1 LKIIKGGDFMRTYQG
16 KLLGRGLKFAIV
28 VSRYNEVVTKK
39 LLEGALDCLIR
50 HDVQEDDI
58 DVLWTPGSF
67 EIPVTA
73 KKLASSGKYDAI
85 ICLGCLI
92 RGDTPHFDFLSA
104 EVTKGVA
111 QVALEYSLP
120 VAFGILTADTLEQA
134 IERSGAK
141 QGNKGFQAALS
152 ALEMANLFKE
162 MSK

>member
-1 LKIIKGGDFMRTYQG
+1 MKKEGDFMRTYQG
-16 KLLGRGLKFAIV
+16 KLIGKGLRFAIV
-28 VSRYNEVVTKK
+28 VSRFNEVVTQK

>member
-1 LKIIKGGDFMRTYQG
+1 MRTFEG
-16 KLLGRGLKFAIV
+16 KLVGKGLKFAIV
-28 VSRYNEVVTKK
+28 VSRFNEVVTKE
-39 LLEGALDCLIR
+39 LLEGALDCLRR
-50 HDVQEDDI
+50 HDVQSEDI
-58 DVLWTPGSF
+58 EVFWTPGSF

-73 KKLASSGKYDAI
+73 KKLAGLDRYDAI

-111 QVALEYSLP
+111 QVSLEHSLP
-120 VAFGILTADTLEQA
+120 VIFGILTADTLEQA

-152 ALEMANLFKE
+152 AIEMANLFKE
-162 MSK
+162 MENK

>member
-1 LKIIKGGDFMRTYQG
+1 MRTYQG

>member
-1 LKIIKGGDFMRTYQG
+1 
-16 KLLGRGLKFAIV
+16 
-28 VSRYNEVVTKK
+28 

>member
-1 LKIIKGGDFMRTYQG
+1 MRTYEG
-16 KLLGRGLKFAIV
+16 KLIGRGLRFGIV
-28 VSRYNEVVTKK
+28 VSRFNDVVTKK
-39 LLEGALDCLIR
+39 LLEGAMDCLIR
-50 HDVQEDDI
+50 HDVQEEDI
-58 DVLWTPGSF
+58 DVFWTPGSF

-73 KKLASSGKYDAI
+73 KKLASTGKYDAI

>member
-1 LKIIKGGDFMRTYQG
+1 LKKEGDFMRTYQG
-16 KLLGRGLKFAIV
+16 KLIGKGLRFAII
-28 VSRYNEVVTKK
+28 VSRFNEVVTQK

-73 KKLASSGKYDAI
+73 KKLASSGKYNAI

>member
-1 LKIIKGGDFMRTYQG
+1 MRTYQG
-16 KLLGRGLKFAIV
+16 KLIGKGLRFAIV
-28 VSRYNEVVTKK
+28 VSRFNEVVTQK

>member
-1 LKIIKGGDFMRTYQG
+1 MRTYQG
-16 KLLGRGLKFAIV
+16 KLIGKGLRFAIV
-28 VSRYNEVVTKK
+28 VSRFNEVVTQK

-73 KKLASSGKYDAI
+73 KKLASSGKYNAI

>member
-1 LKIIKGGDFMRTYQG
+1 MRTYQG
-16 KLLGRGLKFAIV
+16 KLIGKGLRFAII
-28 VSRYNEVVTKK
+28 VSRFNEVVTQK

-73 KKLASSGKYDAI
+73 KKLASSGKYNAI

>member
-1 LKIIKGGDFMRTYQG
+1 MRTFEG
-16 KLLGRGLKFAIV
+16 KLVGKGLKFALV
-28 VSRYNEVVTKK
+28 VSRFNEVVTKK

-50 HDVQEDDI
+50 HDVQNEDVDI
-58 DVLWTPGSF
+58 YWTPGSF

-73 KKLASSGKYDAI
+73 KRLAKTGKYDAI

-111 QVALEYSLP
+111 QVSLEHSMP
-120 VAFGILTADTLEQA
+120 VIFGVLTADTLEQA

-152 ALEMANLFKE
+152 AIEMANLFKE
-162 MSK
+162 LENI

>member
-1 LKIIKGGDFMRTYQG
+1 MKRYEG
-16 KLLGRGLKFAIV
+16 KLIGKGLRFGIV
-28 VSRYNEVVTKK
+28 VSRFNEVVTSK
-39 LLEGALDCLIR
+39 LLEGALDCLYR
-50 HDVQEDDI
+50 HGVEEKDI
-58 DVLWTPGSF
+58 EVFWVPGSF

-73 KKLASSGKYDAI
+73 KRIAKGKKFDAI

-111 QVALEYSLP
+111 QVALEYTTP
-120 VAFGILTADTLEQA
+120 VIFGVLTSDTLEQA
-134 IERSGAK
+134 MERSGAK

-162 MSK
+162 IED

>member
-1 LKIIKGGDFMRTYQG
+1 MKKYEG
-16 KLLGRGLKFAIV
+16 KLIGKGLRFGVV
-28 VSRYNEVVTKK
+28 VSRFNEVVTNR
-39 LLEGALDCLIR
+39 LLEGALDCLYR
-50 HDVQEDDI
+50 HGVEEKDI
-58 DVLWTPGSF
+58 EVFWVPGSF

-73 KKLASSGKYDAI
+73 KRIAKGGKFDAI

-111 QVALEYSLP
+111 QVALEHTIP
-120 VAFGILTADTLEQA
+120 VAFGVLTSDTLEQA
-134 IERSGAK
+134 LERSGAK

-162 MSK
+162 IED

>member
-1 LKIIKGGDFMRTYQG
+1 MRTYQG
-16 KLLGRGLKFAIV
+16 KLIGKGLRFAIV
-28 VSRYNEVVTKK
+28 VSRFNEVVTQK

-50 HDVQEDDI
+50 HDVQEEDI

-120 VAFGILTADTLEQA
+120 IAFGILTADTLEQA

>member
-1 LKIIKGGDFMRTYQG
+1 LRKEGDFMRTYQG
-16 KLLGRGLKFAIV
+16 KLIGKGLRFAIV
-28 VSRYNEVVTKK
+28 VSRFNEVVTQK

-50 HDVQEDDI
+50 HDVQEEDI

-120 VAFGILTADTLEQA
+120 IAFGILTADTLEQA

>member
-1 LKIIKGGDFMRTYQG
+1 MRTYQG
-16 KLLGRGLKFAIV
+16 KLIGKGLRFAIV
-28 VSRYNEVVTKK
+28 VSRFNEVVTKK

-120 VAFGILTADTLEQA
+120 IAFGILTADTLEQA

>member
-1 LKIIKGGDFMRTYQG
+1 MRTFEG
-16 KLLGRGLKFAIV
+16 KLVGKGLKFAIV
-28 VSRYNEVVTKK
+28 VSRFNEVVTKE
-39 LLEGALDCLIR
+39 LLEGALDCLRR
-50 HDVQEDDI
+50 HDVQSEDI
-58 DVLWTPGSF
+58 EVFWTPGSF

-73 KKLASSGKYDAI
+73 KKLAELGQYDAI

-111 QVALEYSLP
+111 QVSLEHSLP
-120 VAFGILTADTLEQA
+120 VIFGILTADTLEQA

-152 ALEMANLFKE
+152 AIEMANLFKE
-162 MSK
+162 MENK

>member
-1 LKIIKGGDFMRTYQG
+1 MRIYQG
-16 KLLGRGLKFAIV
+16 KLIGKGLRFAIV
-28 VSRYNEVVTKK
+28 VSRFNEAITKK

-73 KKLASSGKYDAI
+73 KKLASLGKYDAI

-120 VAFGILTADTLEQA
+120 VVFGILTADTLEQA

>member
-1 LKIIKGGDFMRTYQG
+1 MKKYEG
-16 KLLGRGLKFAIV
+16 KLIGKGLRFGVV
-28 VSRYNEVVTKK
+28 VSRFNEVVTNR
-39 LLEGALDCLIR
+39 LLEGALDCLYR
-50 HDVQEDDI
+50 HGVEEKDI
-58 DVLWTPGSF
+58 EVFWVPGSF

-73 KKLASSGKYDAI
+73 KRIAKGGKFDAI

-111 QVALEYSLP
+111 QVALEHTIP
-120 VAFGILTADTLEQA
+120 VAFGVLTSDTLEQA
-134 IERSGAK
+134 LERSGAK

-162 MSK
+162 MED

>member
-1 LKIIKGGDFMRTYQG
+1 LRKEGDFMRTYQG
-16 KLLGRGLKFAIV
+16 KLIGKGLRFAIV
-28 VSRYNEVVTKK
+28 VSRFNEVVTQK

-50 HDVQEDDI
+50 HDVQEEDI

>member
-1 LKIIKGGDFMRTYQG
+1 MRTFEG
-16 KLLGRGLKFAIV
+16 KLVGKGLKFAIV
-28 VSRYNEVVTKK
+28 VSRFNEVVTTR
-39 LLEGALDCLIR
+39 LLEGALDCLFR
-50 HDVQEDDI
+50 HDVQKEDVEI
-58 DVLWTPGSF
+58 FWTPGSF

-73 KKLASSGKYDAI
+73 KKLAQTGKYDAI

-111 QVALEYSLP
+111 QVSLEHTLP
-120 VAFGILTADTLEQA
+120 VIFGILTADTLEQA
-134 IERSGAK
+134 FERSGAK

-162 MSK
+162 MGK

>member
-1 LKIIKGGDFMRTYQG
+1 MRTYEG
-16 KLLGRGLKFAIV
+16 KLIGRGLRFGIV
-28 VSRYNEVVTKK
+28 VSRFNDVVTKK
-39 LLEGALDCLIR
+39 LLEGAMDCLIR

-58 DVLWTPGSF
+58 DVFWTPGSF

-73 KKLASSGKYDAI
+73 KKLASTGKYDAI

>member
-1 LKIIKGGDFMRTYQG
+1 MRTYEG
-16 KLLGRGLKFAIV
+16 KLVGKGLRFAIV
-28 VSRYNEVVTKK
+28 VSRFNEVVTKK

-50 HDVQEDDI
+50 HDVQEEDI
-58 DVLWTPGSF
+58 DAFWTPGSF

-73 KKLASSGKYDAI
+73 KKVASSGKYDAI

-111 QVALEYSLP
+111 QVALEFSLP
-120 VAFGILTADTLEQA
+120 VIFGILTADTLEQA
-134 IERSGAK
+134 IDRSGAK

-162 MSK
+162 M

>member
-1 LKIIKGGDFMRTYQG
+1 LKKEGDFMRTYQG
-16 KLLGRGLKFAIV
+16 KLIGKGLRFAIV
-28 VSRYNEVVTKK
+28 VSRFNEVVTQK

-73 KKLASSGKYDAI
+73 KKLASSGKYNAI

>member
-1 LKIIKGGDFMRTYQG
+1 MRTYQG
-16 KLLGRGLKFAIV
+16 KLIGKGLRFAIV
-28 VSRYNEVVTKK
+28 VSRFNEVVTQK

-50 HDVQEDDI
+50 HDVQEEDI

>member
-1 LKIIKGGDFMRTYQG
+1 MRTFEG
-16 KLLGRGLKFAIV
+16 KLVGKGLRFAIV
-28 VSRYNEVVTKK
+28 VSRFNDVVTTR
-39 LLEGALDCLIR
+39 LLEGALDCLFR
-50 HDVQEDDI
+50 HDVQKEDVEI
-58 DVLWTPGSF
+58 FWTPGSF

-73 KKLASSGKYDAI
+73 KKLAQTRKYDAI

-111 QVALEYSLP
+111 QVSLEHTLP
-120 VAFGILTADTLEQA
+120 VIFGILTADTLEQA
-134 IERSGAK
+134 FERSGAK

-162 MSK
+162 MEK

>member
-1 LKIIKGGDFMRTYQG
+1 MKKEGDFMRTYQG
-16 KLLGRGLKFAIV
+16 KLIGKGLRFAII
-28 VSRYNEVVTKK
+28 VSRFNEVVTQK

>member
-1 LKIIKGGDFMRTYQG
+1 MKKEGDFMRTYQG
-16 KLLGRGLKFAIV
+16 KLIGKGLRFAII
-28 VSRYNEVVTKK
+28 VSRFNEVVTQK

-73 KKLASSGKYDAI
+73 KKLASSGKYNAI